1 MIVSLVFLLS
11 MAVIFYFFCPQ
22 VLALIQK
29 SGEDGQ
35 GQAAVDLA
43 VSIMRRQLLSLPL
56 MSLVVMSNML
66 LQTTGRVVGASILA
80 MARQGLMLIPAMYLL
95 SLIFGMNGLVWAQ
108 PVADTLSLIISLP
121 FLWHAISFMKKELKK
136 SGSEVL

>member
-1 MIVSLVFLLS
+1 M
-11 MAVIFYFFCPQ
+11 
-22 VLALIQK
+22 
-29 SGEDGQ
+29 
-35 GQAAVDLA
+35 DLA

-95 SLIFGMNGLVWAQ
+95 SLLFGMSGLIWAQ

-136 SGSEVL
+136 GGSEVL